1 MKPNIA
7 AKMGQEDGA
16 GGFEKLKLSPT
27 ATIAKEKIRD
37 YLLKWLPDNDKSKF
51 LALAGYRSNDW
62 QRLVD
67 DIRTQ
72 ILPADAEIVRKTPY
86 GDLFRIRN
94 ELIGPNGATLRVVTV
109 WMREYVSEETKFIT
123 LFPDKET

>member
-1 MKPNIA
+1 MKI
-7 AKMGQEDGA
+7 
-16 GGFEKLKLSPT
+16 SST
-27 ATIAKEKIRD
+27 ATIAKEKISD
-37 YLLKWLPDNDKSKF
+37 YLLKWQPDNDKSKF
-51 LALAGYRSNDW
+51 LELAGYRSKDW

-94 ELIGPNGATLRVVTV
+94 ELIGPNGVTLRVVTV
-109 WMREYVSEETKFIT
+109 WMQEYVSGETKFIT

>member
-1 MKPNIA
+1 M
-7 AKMGQEDGA
+7 
-16 GGFEKLKLSPT
+16 KLSPT
-27 ATIAKEKIRD
+27 ATIAKEKISD
-37 YLLKWLPDNDKSKF
+37 YLLKWQPDNDKSKF
-51 LALAGYRSNDW
+51 LELAGYTSKDW

-72 ILPADAEIVRKTPY
+72 ILPVDAEIVRKTPY

-109 WMREYVSEETKFIT
+109 WMKENVSGETKFIT

>member
-1 MKPNIA
+1 
-7 AKMGQEDGA
+7 
-16 GGFEKLKLSPT
+16 LKISST

-37 YLLKWLPDNDKSKF
+37 YLLKWQPDNDKSKF
-51 LALAGYRSNDW
+51 LELAGYRSKDW

-72 ILPADAEIVRKTPY
+72 ILPADAEIIRKTPY

-94 ELIGPNGATLRVVTV
+94 ELNGPNGATLRVVTV
-109 WMREYVSEETKFIT
+109 WMQEYVSGETKFIT
-123 LFPDKET
+123 LFPDKEK

>member
-1 MKPNIA
+1 M
-7 AKMGQEDGA
+7 E
-16 GGFEKLKLSPT
+16 
-27 ATIAKEKIRD
+27 
-37 YLLKWLPDNDKSKF
+37 
-51 LALAGYRSNDW
+51 LAGYTSKDW

-109 WMREYVSEETKFIT
+109 WMKENVSGETKFIT